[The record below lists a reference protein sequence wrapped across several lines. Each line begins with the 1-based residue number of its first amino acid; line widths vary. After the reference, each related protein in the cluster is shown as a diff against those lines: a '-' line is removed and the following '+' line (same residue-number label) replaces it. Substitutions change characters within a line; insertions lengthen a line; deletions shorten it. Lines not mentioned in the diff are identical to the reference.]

1 MTTELD
7 LALDSVAGAP
17 LIPEDL
23 EPTLVDLVL
32 RLNPVLAMH
41 EIKQANGKTHEFN
54 RITGIGT
61 ARFEGEN
68 ATTAASDSTYA
79 RAAVQLKV
87 LRKRGGVSGFQQAS
101 AKKFIDSY
109 KTELMN
115 ATRAMAHLN
124 EYAILWADDADAF
137 QYDGYDASLSTNVF
151 EQAGVITLAGLDNLI
166 DSVRTQGLPPREPLY
181 FVMSPRMLSA
191 VSALQTRVQI
201 PIDEVEIE
209 GGFRFKTYRGIPI
222 VESSFTTPVGKM
234 TAVAAVSS
242 ATPGALDTNAL
253 YRWRVSAVTLEGETE
268 ASDEVSITLGV
279 GENAASLSW
288 TAFPGALLYKIYRSE
303 GGGASGTV
311 QYLTTIPAITY
322 NVSGEPTGNV
332 TSFLDTLS
340 DTVRNAA
347 RTPMVSVGGVREETI
362 FLIDKNPDL
371 GGYIAGLKNEAGENV
386 ENLIQFLRLARVRD
400 AEEFLL
406 VSYQALVVRGERY
419 HAMLRRVRAA

>member
-1 MTTELD
+1 MATELD
-7 LALDSVAGAP
+7 LALDSSAGAP

-32 RLNPVLAMH
+32 RLNPILAMH
-41 EIKQANGKTHEFN
+41 EIRQASGKTHEFN

-79 RAAVQLKV
+79 RAGVQLKV

-124 EYAILWADDADAF
+124 EFAILWADDADAF
-137 QYDGYDASLSTNVF
+137 QYDGYDANLSTNVF
-151 EQAGVITLAGLDNLI
+151 EQAGVVTLAGLDNLI

-181 FVMSPRMLSA
+181 FVMSPKMLSA

-209 GGFRFKTYRGIPI
+209 GGFRFKTYRGLPI

-234 TAVAAVSS
+234 TAVTVADLAGV
-242 ATPGALDTNAL
+242 GALDVAAA
-253 YRWRVSAVTLEGETE
+253 YRYRVSAVTLEGESE
-268 ASDEVSITLGV
+268 ASDETLFTLGGGITRSTV
-279 GENAASLSW
+279 SW

-311 QYLTTIPAITY
+311 QYLTTIAAITY
-322 NVSGEPTGNV
+322 NGSGEPTGDV
-332 TSFLDTLS
+332 TSFADSLADST
-340 DTVRNAA
+340 RNAA
-347 RTPMVSVGGVREETI
+347 RTPMVSVGSVREETI
-362 FLIDKNPDL
+362 FLIDKNPEL
-371 GGYIAGLKNEAGENV
+371 GAYIAGLKNEAGENV

-406 VSYQALVVRGERY
+406 VSYQALAVRGERY
-419 HAMLRRVRAA
+419 HALLRRVRVA